1 MLIVIMNF
9 GLSDL
14 GIVCALGCGKEEVL
28 KNAASSS
35 TAGMSKSETI
45 IKGGQTFLG
54 EANFP
59 LPEIENPRW
68 NTRCNRLA
76 LSAVLQIEH
85 SVRCAVEKYGA
96 GRVGV
101 VVGSSNTGMREFEEE
116 YFYFSQKNSPKKP
129 LACHG
134 ELGNVA
140 EFISGYFNL
149 SAPSYTVSTACSSS
163 AKAFA
168 SAERMIKNNVCDA
181 VIVGGADSICKFV
194 VNGFSA
200 LGAISPELSNPM
212 SANRLGIN
220 IGEGAA
226 MFLLSREN
234 SQIFLAGVG
243 ESSDAYHATS
253 PDPTGE
259 GAVLSMRNALQNAG
273 LAPQEIDYLNLHG
286 TGTVFNDS
294 MEAKAVYGVFKDE
307 VLCSST
313 KALTGH
319 SLGAAGAVEAG
330 LCWLMMSDLN
340 KENALIE
347 HVYDGEFDKKIAPIS
362 LVGKNMFKK
371 VKYALSNS
379 FAFGGSNASVI
390 LGRI

>member
-1 MLIVIMNF
+1 MPIVIMNF

-14 GIVCALGCGKEEVL
+14 GIVCALGCGKEEVF
-28 KNAASSS
+28 KNAVSSS
-35 TAGMSKSETI
+35 TAGMAKSESV
-45 IKGGQTFLG
+45 IKGRQTFLG

-59 LPEIENPRW
+59 LPEIENPRR

-76 LSAVLQIEH
+76 LSAVLQIEK
-85 SVRCAVEKYGA
+85 SVRNAIEKYGA
-96 GRVGV
+96 DRVGV

-116 YFYFSQKNSPKKP
+116 YFYFSQKNSGKKP

-168 SAERMIKNNVCDA
+168 SAERLLKNNICDA
-181 VIVGGADSICKFV
+181 VITGGADSVCKFV

-200 LGAISPELSNPM
+200 LGAISSELANPM
-212 SANRLGIN
+212 SANRSGIN

-234 SQIFLAGVG
+234 SKIFLAGVG

-253 PDPTGE
+253 PDPTGD
-259 GAVLSMRNALQNAG
+259 GAVLSMKNALKNAG
-273 LAPQEIDYLNLHG
+273 LAPKDIDYINLHG

-294 MEAKAVYGVFKDE
+294 MEAKAVYGVFKNE

-319 SLGAAGAVEAG
+319 ALGAAGAVEAG

-340 KENALIE
+340 KKNALIE
-347 HVYDGEFDKKIAPIS
+347 HVYDGEFDRNIEPIA
-362 LVGKNMFKK
+362 LVGKNRFKS

-390 LGRI
+390 LGRV